1 MISEKLA
8 KQLNEI
14 FGEGSIRLNEVLR
27 ILSRQEKFELLKK
40 FDGVLTHLQLNSN
53 EVTDVKLK
61 ADAID
66 TLLTVISNNPR
77 LEQELKNENG
87 NISLLKNLNNYA
99 YETYRTYFLN
109 NKFSENLEALS
120 TLVLVSFYG
129 LLADKTTLVDL
140 FIQKQLVTFKTD
152 ILKDDYSVDGL
163 EFSTYL
169 LILHLLKR
177 IKNSDEENIVQSLF
191 DHTDQIIK
199 KIQESDPNKLGL
211 TSSFKI
217 GALANLV
224 YLLGCVKQYLFTG
237 ITDDNIQVLI
247 ENYTY
252 NAVKLLGA
260 RTGSNLL
267 KVSLVSKNGLKQ
279 LCKNSIWE
287 VSSRSPLIKRFFED
301 ALKRKDNFIYSLLPS
316 QRDSVLNILTLK
328 KSIVLNMPTSA
339 GKSLLAELYILFII
353 QNFTDP
359 FNDKSKPTI
368 CYVVPTNAL
377 INQVK
382 KKLAKDFV
390 DFKFRIENV
399 LPFNEVDDIEEEI
412 LSKDHIDILISTP
425 EKLDFLIRAEH
436 NSIRNLKLLVLDE
449 AHNISD
455 DTRGSKFE
463 LLLSTI
469 KQKRPDVSFLL
480 QSPFIKNYKEIAEWL
495 GGGSGDSV
503 TIHLEWSPSK
513 QFVGCN
519 LLNINKTKSWIEYF
533 PTATR
538 NNIIKENI
546 EIDLG
551 LNPQQIKKDVGEPS
565 INDFVRN
572 IILLEKYLKISGTS
586 GTTLVLMPGPDSS
599 EKLASKVAKYFAEK
613 NILEDIS
620 GNVEI
625 EKAIALVK
633 LESGE
638 NHPLVQMLKYGIACH
653 HARLSFLVKD
663 EIEKL
668 ASQNLIRVLFAT
680 TTLAQGMNFPISTV
694 IFETTKF
701 RGNDSRDIK
710 DDEFWNIAGRAG
722 RAYLDSEGH
731 IIIKYSGSQKKT
743 KAITEKYIRK
753 DFTKVISTLDKF
765 FREIESEVKFDYSL
779 VKNNPAAQ
787 NFLQYINHILKAS
800 YKYKFKDI
808 DTTKIRNILNTS
820 LFFKQSEFQEGFME
834 TQEKVRSFSAKYIEH
849 LKKQKKERI
858 SQADS
863 LGITDISLGTVTGLV
878 LQLKRD
884 LQEKFGDLRYEEH
897 YLATNAIINSRTE
910 SLAKI
915 VDIINKIPELKLV
928 MEGRGHFQ
936 AEQVA
941 KVIIGWVNGDSIRGI
956 AESIRYDYKSLGD
969 AQGMC
974 QKFINS
980 NLRNFAPWGIS
991 IYQNLTNDEKTE
1003 TAKHLPSYIYY
1014 GVNDKESV
1022 ILSKIGVPRF
1032 AVKKVKDLYKKNFPN
1047 ENISVDRL
1055 EQLKQQV
1062 KTLNEGDLSI
1072 GREKGKIVKEI
1083 IDSCIA

>member
-1 MISEKLA
+1 MISDNLA
-8 KQLNEI
+8 KKLQDI
-14 FGEGSIRLNEVLR
+14 FGEESIHPNEVLR
-27 ILSRQEKFELLKK
+27 ILSRQEKVELLKK
-40 FDGVLTHLQLNSN
+40 FDIVLTQLDSN
-53 EVTDVKLK
+53 KIADVKLK

-66 TLLTVISNNPR
+66 TLLTVISNNPSF
-77 LEQELKNENG
+77 EQKLKKKNG
-87 NISLLKNLNNYA
+87 NINLLKRLNNDA

-109 NKFSENLEALS
+109 NKFDRSLKALS

-129 LLADKTTLVDL
+129 LLADKITLVDL
-140 FIQKQLVTFKTD
+140 FIQEQLFKFEND
-152 ILKDDYSVDGL
+152 ILKNDYSVAGL

-177 IKNSDEENIVQSLF
+177 IKNSDEENIVQFLF

-199 KIQESDPNKLGL
+199 TIQESDPNELGL

-237 ITDDNIQVLI
+237 ATDGNIQVLI

-252 NAVKLLGA
+252 NAIKLLGA
-260 RTGSNLL
+260 RTESNLL
-267 KVSLVSKNGLKQ
+267 KVSLLSKNGLKQ

-287 VSSRSPLIKRFFED
+287 VTSRSPLIKRFFED
-301 ALKRKDNFIYSLLPS
+301 ALKRRDNFIYSLLPS

-328 KSIVLNMPTSA
+328 KSIILNMPTSA

-359 FNDKSKPTI
+359 YNDKSKPTI
-368 CYVVPTNAL
+368 CYIVPTNAL

-382 KKLAKDFV
+382 KKLEKDFI

-399 LPFNEVDDIEEEI
+399 LPFNDVDDIEEEI
-412 LSKDHIDILISTP
+412 LSKEHIDILVSTP
-425 EKLDFLIRAEH
+425 EKLDYLLRAEH
-436 NSIRNLKLLVLDE
+436 HSISNLKLVVLDE

-469 KQKRPDVSFLL
+469 KHRRPEVSFLL
-480 QSPFIKNYKEIAEWL
+480 QSPFIKNYEEIAEWL
-495 GGGSGDSV
+495 GDGSGDSV
-503 TIHLEWSPSK
+503 PIHLEWSPSK

-519 LLNINKTKSWIEYF
+519 LLNTKKTKSWIEYF
-533 PTATR
+533 PSAG
-538 NNIIKENI
+538 NNIVKENI
-546 EIDLG
+546 KIDLR
-551 LNPQQIKKDVGEPS
+551 LNPQKIKKDVEESS

-572 IILLEKYLKISGTS
+572 VILLEKYLKIG
-586 GTTLVLMPGPDSS
+586 GTTLVLMPGPGSS

-613 NILEDIS
+613 NILDDLS
-620 GNVEI
+620 GIAEI
-625 EKAIALVK
+625 KKAIALVK
-633 LESGE
+633 LESDE
-638 NHPLVQMLKYGIACH
+638 KHPLVNMLKYGIACH
-653 HARLSFLVKD
+653 HSKLSFLVKE

-668 ASQNLIRVLFAT
+668 VSQNFIKVLFAT

-701 RGNDSRDIK
+701 RGSDSRDIK
-710 DDEFWNIAGRAG
+710 EDEFWNIAGRAG

-731 IIIKYSGSQKKT
+731 IIIKYSGTQKETETIT
-743 KAITEKYIRK
+743 KKYIKR
-753 DFTKVISTLDKF
+753 DFNEVISTLDKF
-765 FREIESEVKFDYSL
+765 FREIENEVNFDYSL
-779 VKNNPAAQ
+779 VKDNPAAQ

-800 YKYKFKDI
+800 YKYNFNDI
-808 DTTKIRNILNTS
+808 DTTKIRSILNAS
-820 LFFKQSEFQEGFME
+820 LFFRQSEFQKGFIE

-849 LKKQKKERI
+849 LKDQKKERI
-858 SQADS
+858 SKADS
-863 LGITDISLGTVTGLV
+863 LGITDISLRTVTGLV
-878 LQLKRD
+878 LGLKKE
-884 LQEKFGDLRYEEH
+884 LQELYGDFRYEEH
-897 YLATNAIINSRTE
+897 YLATNAILNSRTE
-910 SLAKI
+910 SLTKI
-915 VDIINKIPELKLV
+915 IDIINKIPELKLE
-928 MEGRGHFQ
+928 MDGKGIFQ

-941 KVIIGWVNGDSIRGI
+941 KVIIGWVNGNSIRGI
-956 AESIRYDYKSLGD
+956 AESIRYNYKSIED

-980 NLRNFAPWGIS
+980 NLKNFAPWGIS
-991 IYQNLTNDEKTE
+991 IYQNLTNEKKTE
-1003 TAKHLPSYIYY
+1003 TSKHLSSYIYY

-1032 AVKKVKDLYKKNFPN
+1032 AINRVKALYKQNFPKGD
-1047 ENISVDRL
+1047 ISVNRI

-1062 KTLNEGDLSI
+1062 KTLNARDLSI
-1072 GREKGKIVKEI
+1072 GKEKGTIVKEI
-1083 IDSCIA
+1083 IDSCIT